1 MITRI
6 NNVVQLILSSATYVT
21 LWSANMT
28 TKNLNRLIFS
38 PFIVNYKNNY
48 RSYSDSGKAATKT
61 PLYELHNKYGAKLVD
76 FAGFILP
83 VQYSD
88 MSLSASH
95 LFTRKSASIF
105 DVSHMLQTNVRGKD
119 CVDWFETITPADLK
133 GMPCGSSSLTVFLT
147 NDGGIIDDLIVTK
160 VNDETLYIVSNA
172 GRLEVDKKHMME
184 SSEVFRKKGKDVT
197 VDFWDV
203 KKRAL
208 IAVQGPKAA
217 AAVQSLTNISMN
229 DLTFM
234 TSAVGYVAGV
244 ECRVTRCGYTGED
257 GVEIS
262 MPSDKAE
269 FVTESLLK
277 SNDVKLAGLGAR
289 DSLRLEAGLCLY
301 GNDIDESITPVEA
314 SLTWL
319 IAKRRR
325 TEANFPGAERILR
338 QIKEGVDRRRV
349 GIRME
354 TGAPARKDVLLKDPK
369 SSEVVG
375 KVTSGCPSPSLG
387 GNIAMGYVAEQLKKS
402 GTELLVN
409 VRGKDI
415 PCVVAKMPFVPSRY
429 YIKK

>member
-1 MITRI
+1 MLHHVTH
-6 NNVVQLILSSATYVT
+6 LSV
-21 LWSANMT
+21 NMT
-28 TKNLNRLIFS
+28 TKSLKRVLVS
-38 PFIVNYKNNY
+38 PFLINSK
-48 RSYSDSGKAATKT
+48 RLYSDSGKPAIKT
-61 PLYELHNKYGAKLVD
+61 PLYDLHNKYGGKLVD
-76 FAGFILP
+76 FAGFTLP

-88 MSLSASH
+88 MSVSASH

-119 CVDWFETITPADLK
+119 CIDWFESITPVDLK
-133 GMPCGSSSLTVFLT
+133 GMAPGTSALTVFL
-147 NDGGIIDDLIVTK
+147 NGNGGIIDDLIVTK
-160 VNDETLYIVSNA
+160 VNDETLYVVSNA
-172 GRLEVDKKHMME
+172 GRLEVDKNHMME
-184 SSEVFRKKGKDVT
+184 TSEIFRRKGKDVT
-197 VDFWDV
+197 VEFWDV
-203 KKRAL
+203 SQRAL

-217 AAVQSLTNISMN
+217 AAVQNLTKISMD

-234 TSAVGYVAGV
+234 TSAVGSVAGV

-262 MPSDKAE
+262 IPAEKAE
-269 FVTESLLK
+269 TVTESLLQC
-277 SNDVKLAGLGAR
+277 NDVKLAGLGAR

-301 GNDIDESITPVEA
+301 GNDIDEGVTPVEA

-325 TEANFPGAERILR
+325 IDGNFPGADIILH
-338 QIKEGVDRRRV
+338 QIKEGVKKRRI

-354 TGAPARKDVLLKDPK
+354 SGAPARKDALLKDPK
-369 SSEVVG
+369 SSEVIG

-387 GNIAMGYVAEQLKKS
+387 GNVAMGYVAESLKKN

-415 PCVVAKMPFVPSRY
+415 PCVVTKMPFVPSKY